1 MMNAPLLATRN
12 LGLPPRLAG
21 VSLAL
26 HAGELLGLIGP
37 NGAGKSTLLHCL
49 AGLRDHEGECLLA
62 GQDLRAYSPRLRA
75 QQIGLLPQSAESA
88 WALSVEDIVRL
99 GRLPWND
106 ENPAAVD
113 AALAQTGTSALRH
126 RCVRELSG
134 GERAR
139 VWLARV
145 LAGQPRVLLADEPVA
160 SLDLH
165 YQHTILQA
173 LQAYAAGGRGVI
185 VAIHDLTLAA
195 RYCTRLALVSEGRL
209 VRCGAVADV
218 LDETLLSKVFHTPIR
233 IEHHHGTPLVI
244 SLPPAAQAQ

>member
-1 MMNAPLLATRN
+1 MNTPLLATRN

-21 VSLAL
+21 VSFELR
-26 HAGELLGLIGP
+26 AGELLGLIGP

-49 AGLRDHEGECLLA
+49 AGLREYEGECWLDGAPLA
-62 GQDLRAYSPRLRA
+62 GLSSRQRA

-113 AALAQTGTSALRH
+113 AALAQTGVSALRH
-126 RCVRELSG
+126 RSVRELSG

-173 LQAYAAGGRGVI
+173 LQAYAAAGRAVI

-195 RYCTRLALVSEGRL
+195 RYCTRLALVSEGHL
-209 VRCGAVADV
+209 VRCGDVTDV
-218 LDETLLSKVFHTPIR
+218 LTEPLLAEVFHTPIR

-244 SLPPAAQAQ
+244 SLPPEAQ